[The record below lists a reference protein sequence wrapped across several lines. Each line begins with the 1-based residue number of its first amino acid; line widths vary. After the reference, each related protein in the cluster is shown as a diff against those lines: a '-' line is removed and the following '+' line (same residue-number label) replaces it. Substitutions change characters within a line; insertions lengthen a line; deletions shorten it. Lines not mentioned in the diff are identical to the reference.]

1 MKTAVRFGLTFGL
14 LAGSMA
20 AGRPAAF
27 ADDVASPS
35 HAAFVLFEFDV
46 KDKDGLAKVATET
59 RESSKHYKGEFVM
72 RQKFDPLFG
81 GTPSNL
87 SVISFPTIGDAKAW
101 LSSAEFKALKPARDK
116 VADVRTFL
124 VEKMD

>member
-1 MKTAVRFGLTFGL
+1 MKTAVRFGLTLGL
-14 LAGSMA
+14 LTGSMI
-20 AGRPAAF
+20 AGLSHAM
-27 ADDVASPS
+27 ADKVPSPS

-46 KDKDGLAKVATET
+46 KDKAGLPKVAAAT
-59 RESSKHYKGEFVM
+59 RESSKHFKGEFVM
-72 RQKFDPLFG
+72 REKVDSLFG

-87 SVISFPTIGDAKAW
+87 SVISFPTVEDAKAW
-101 LSSAEFKALKPARDK
+101 LSSPEFVALKPERDK